1 MSFAKIVDNFDFIFV
16 STLNNHKIRDDL
28 LPILLIFAIHRRRS
42 AISFLTVHRG
52 GHLMRMSSAKLLG
65 GRGGATA
72 IEYSLIASLVAVTV
86 VVGLQTIGHTL
97 TGAVSN
103 FSMSAAAAP

>member
-1 MSFAKIVDNFDFIFV
+1 
-16 STLNNHKIRDDL
+16 
-28 LPILLIFAIHRRRS
+28 
-42 AISFLTVHRG
+42 
-52 GHLMRMSSAKLLG
+52 MRMSSAKLLG

-103 FSMSAAAAP
+103 FSTSAAAAP